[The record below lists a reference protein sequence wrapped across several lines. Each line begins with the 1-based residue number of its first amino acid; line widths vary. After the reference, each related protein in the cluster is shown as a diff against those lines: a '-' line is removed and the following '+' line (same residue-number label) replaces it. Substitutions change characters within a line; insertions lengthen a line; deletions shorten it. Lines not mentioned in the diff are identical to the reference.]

1 MCTLKNLVFS
11 IMLFLIIGTAI
22 SQDINSDKKN
32 SQKEE
37 VEYPNIIKIN
47 SLALVFNNASL
58 LYERAIIPRLSVGMG
73 VGYKYAGAEPKLLA
87 ASNSDIAVDIDKI
100 TGISITPEAR
110 YYIKACDPGKL
121 EGFYAGVY
129 LRYTGYRSGASFEYF
144 QENQPTESYHSDLSL
159 NEYGVGIQLGYQ
171 LVIKE
176 RFTIDFMFL
185 GPRFSS
191 YHLGY
196 NFDKQPS
203 QEFLDELSEYLNEV
217 VDRFGLDYKIDIKNE
232 GDAKATTAFSF
243 ANTRFGIS
251 FGFAF

>member
-1 MCTLKNLVFS
+1 MS
-11 IMLFLIIGTAI
+11 FLIIGTAI
-22 SQDINSDKKN
+22 SQDINTDKIKPQN
-32 SQKEE
+32 EE
-37 VEYPNIIKIN
+37 VVYPNIVKIN
-47 SLALVFNNASL
+47 SLALIFNNASL

-73 VGYKYAGAEPKLLA
+73 MGYKYAGAEPKLLA

-129 LRYTGYRSGASFEYF
+129 LRYTGYRSGASFEYLRV
-144 QENQPTESYHSDLSL
+144 NKPTESYHSNLSL

-171 LVIKE
+171 LIIKE

-217 VDRFGLDYKIDIKNE
+217 VDRFGLDYNVDIKKE
-232 GDAKATTAFSF
+232 GDAKATTSFSF

-251 FGFAF
+251 FDLHFRIIKIT